1 MKKNF
6 EIEKNMINAV
16 YDNENTSWENI
27 SFQNDIEIQ
36 KWAQYDDIMS
46 CKILFTEAETQK
58 ISVKQEQI
66 TKKFS
71 IKLIS
76 IRYKYIHMYLLRIFH
91 YFEKK

>member
-16 YDNENTSWENI
+16 YDDRNINWKYI

-36 KWAQYDDIMS
+36 KWTQYNNIMS
-46 CKILFTEAETQK
+46 CEIFFTEAETQK
-58 ISVKQEQI
+58 ISVKQKQM

-71 IKLIS
+71 IIN
-76 IRYKYIHMYLLRIFH
+76 IN
-91 YFEKK
+91 